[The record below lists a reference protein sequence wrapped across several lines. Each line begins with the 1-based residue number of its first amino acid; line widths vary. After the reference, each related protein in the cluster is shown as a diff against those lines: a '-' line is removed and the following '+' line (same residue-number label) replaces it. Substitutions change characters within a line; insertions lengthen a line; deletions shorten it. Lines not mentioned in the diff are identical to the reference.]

1 MVTLDAYVLTRA
13 VLAIAVALL
22 LCSAFAAWAAAN
34 AIKRLA
40 AVIIALVA
48 AIMAG
53 AASGAPGA
61 LLIGAAGI
69 AFAYLAIGAVLVVRA
84 QEEYGVVE
92 TSEIDSADARD
103 DVGPAR

>member
-1 MVTLDAYVLTRA
+1 MTLDLYVLTRA

-22 LCSAFAAWAAAN
+22 LCGAFAAWAATN

-40 AVIIALVA
+40 AVTIALVA

-53 AASGAPGA
+53 AALSAPDV
-61 LLIGAAGI
+61 LLIGVAGV
-69 AFAYLAIGAVLVVRA
+69 AFAYLVVGAALVVRA

-103 DVGPAR
+103 DAGPAR